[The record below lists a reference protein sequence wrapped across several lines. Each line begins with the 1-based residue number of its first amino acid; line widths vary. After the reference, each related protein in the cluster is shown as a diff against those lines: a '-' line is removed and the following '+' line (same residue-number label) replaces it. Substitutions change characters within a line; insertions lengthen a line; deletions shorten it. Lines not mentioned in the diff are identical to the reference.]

1 MVRVGV
7 KVGLGSGLVVG
18 LEVGLNV
25 LGLSLVAAVQA
36 IDVAARGLVSQARS
50 EIGDGGRLLAR
61 AREAVAGTPATWPG
75 SFPGAPRLPKFVIR
89 NPRGSSAATLDGVLL
104 STLRITS

>member
-1 MVRVGV
+1 MY
-7 KVGLGSGLVVG
+7 LVS
-18 LEVGLNV
+18 
-25 LGLSLVAAVQA
+25 LSLQPSRLLTSQREAW
-36 IDVAARGLVSQARS
+36 LVKRS

-61 AREAVAGTPATWPG
+61 AREAVAGIPVAG

>member
-7 KVGLGSGLVVG
+7 KVGLGSGLGVG

-61 AREAVAGTPATWPG
+61 AREAVAGTPVAG

>member
-1 MVRVGV
+1 MY
-7 KVGLGSGLVVG
+7 LVS
-18 LEVGLNV
+18 
-25 LGLSLVAAVQA
+25 LSLQPSRLLTSQREAW
-36 IDVAARGLVSQARS
+36 LVKRS

-75 SFPGAPRLPKFVIR
+75 SVPGAPRLPKFVIR

>member
-1 MVRVGV
+1 MY
-7 KVGLGSGLVVG
+7 LVS
-18 LEVGLNV
+18 
-25 LGLSLVAAVQA
+25 LSLQPSRLLTSQREAW
-36 IDVAARGLVSQARS
+36 LVKRS

-61 AREAVAGTPATWPG
+61 AREAVAGTPVAG